1 MRPDYKNWW
10 VLMDRV
16 GSAIR
21 EVSEEHLCGKDAL
34 RKATDLFI
42 EHKFI
47 EEDIEEIP
55 RLIIAKN
62 VVSINIL
69 SAYAKCYCV
78 ADVLREYETLLMKL
92 EICETAFKN

>member
-1 MRPDYKNWW
+1 MKPDFKNWW
-10 VLMDRV
+10 VLMDRA

-21 EVSEEHLCGKDAL
+21 EVSEEYYRGKDAL
-34 RKATDLFI
+34 RKATQLFI

-69 SAYAKCYCV
+69 SAYAKCYCI

-92 EICETAFKN
+92 EICENAFSN

>member
-1 MRPDYKNWW
+1 
-10 VLMDRV
+10 MDRV